1 MLAQHRRQSLLAA
14 NSGKD
19 NCPIEATTNV
29 NGIFSYLKV
38 FVHLHPFAVVLFE
51 QLRRITDTEQK
62 VLLVKLAGHPT
73 TGSCLIFIVYSYG
86 FSALAPSVPP
96 PPRKRSFPEL
106 VI

>member
-14 NSGKD
+14 SSGKD

-29 NGIFSYLKV
+29 NDIFSYLKV

-51 QLRRITDTEQK
+51 QLRRITDTELK
-62 VLLVKLAGHPT
+62 VLLVQLAVHLVVVSSSLCT
-73 TGSCLIFIVYSYG
+73 AM
-86 FSALAPSVPP
+86 ALAPSVPP